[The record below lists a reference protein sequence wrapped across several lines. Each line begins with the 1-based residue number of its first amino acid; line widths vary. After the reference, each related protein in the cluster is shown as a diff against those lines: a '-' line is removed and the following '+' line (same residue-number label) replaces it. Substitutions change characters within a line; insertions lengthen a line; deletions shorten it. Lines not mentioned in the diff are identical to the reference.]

1 MGEMD
6 EGEAIEGLTRLGL
19 TTYEARVFLAL
30 QKLGRA
36 TASEVSEVADV
47 PRSQVYGAA
56 ESLEERGLVET
67 RQSTPTVYR
76 PVALDQARTRLLD
89 RLAETGAETFDY
101 LDSVRDSQAETEQ
114 SEAIWLVK
122 GPEAVTSRVTELVG
136 VADDRI
142 LYAVADP
149 SMLQEEIVDAL
160 ADARSEGRSVIVAS
174 SNPAVREAAR
184 ELGFDTYRV
193 PDERDPDV
201 GSARVLL
208 VDRRTMLLSVFSST
222 DVAEGTQEVAFWS
235 SDSAFAAVLLGF
247 MEEWFDEPF
256 EDGESSAE

>member
-1 MGEMD
+1 MNEMD
-6 EGEAIEGLTRLGL
+6 DEAAVEGLARLGL

-30 QKLGRA
+30 QKLGSA
-36 TASEVSEVADV
+36 SASEVSEVADV

-56 ESLEERGLVET
+56 ERLEERGLVET

-76 PVALDQARTRLLD
+76 PVGLEQARTRLLD

-101 LDSVRDSQAETEQ
+101 LDSVRDSRAETEQ

-122 GPEAVTSRVTELVG
+122 GAAAVTSRVAELVE
-136 VADDRI
+136 VADDRVF
-142 LYAVADP
+142 YAITDA

-160 ADARSEGRSVIVAS
+160 TEARDAGRTVIVAS
-174 SNPAVREAAR
+174 SNAAAREAAG
-184 ELGFDTYRV
+184 EYGFETYRV

-201 GSARVLL
+201 NSARVLL

-235 SDSAFAAVLLGF
+235 VDSAFAAVLLGF
-247 MEEWFDEPF
+247 MEEWFADPF
-256 EDGESSAE
+256 GE

>member
-1 MGEMD
+1 MTEMD
-6 EGEAIEGLTRLGL
+6 DEAAIEGLTQLGL

-30 QKLGRA
+30 QKLGSA
-36 TASEVSEVADV
+36 SASEVSEVADV

-56 ESLEERGLVET
+56 ERLEERGLVET

-76 PVALDQARTRLLD
+76 PVTLEQARTRLLD

-101 LDSVRDSQAETEQ
+101 LETVRDTRAETEQ

-122 GPEAVTSRVTELVG
+122 GEDAVTSRVAELAD
-136 VADDRI
+136 VAEERL

-149 SMLQEEIVDAL
+149 SMLDETVLDTL
-160 ADARSEGRSVIVAS
+160 ATARDDGLEVIVAS
-174 SNPAVREAAR
+174 STPAVREAAR
-184 ELGFDTYRV
+184 ERGFDTYRV

-201 GSARVLL
+201 GTARVLL

-222 DVAEGTQEVAFWS
+222 DVAEGTQEIAFWS
-235 SDSAFAAVLLGF
+235 VDSAFAAVLLGF
-247 MEEWFDEPF
+247 LEEWFDDPF
-256 EDGESSAE
+256 DS